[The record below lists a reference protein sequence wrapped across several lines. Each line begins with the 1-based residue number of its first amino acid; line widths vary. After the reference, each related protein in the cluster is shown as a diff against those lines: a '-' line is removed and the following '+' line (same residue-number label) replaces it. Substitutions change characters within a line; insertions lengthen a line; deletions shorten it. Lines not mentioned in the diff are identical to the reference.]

1 MAMIA
6 YEENYNFHEE
16 TLQDVL
22 QEVTNN
28 TTRALLHN
36 ELVYLSG
43 YFGEVCEPVSIA
55 AGLTGYIN
63 INHNR
68 TIRTEQVGTG
78 ALLSG
83 DFAVGGTVYVIPQ
96 VNGSEALLV
105 NQNTL
110 INPAKPVGICVAFA
124 ADNSWVTFRP
134 FVQTADLGLIRDID
148 GIISDIT
155 DAIDLLNDA
164 VTETGSVLQ
173 MIEDEAQEATFTP
186 TVGSGIS
193 AVTLK
198 TALLEVGTDVEAI
211 KEKHFLMV
219 ELAVGADASGA
230 GLAFTNATTGL
241 AVGDKIVDAHV
252 ICDTSNGAGTLKLKH
267 TGGADITAALACTTV
282 DVLAR
287 AALLTDGVLTAN
299 GLTIIANGAADR
311 GRMYLTYIKA

>member
-1 MAMIA
+1 MAMTA

-43 YFGEVCEPVSIA
+43 YFGEVCEPVSIG
-55 AGLTGYIN
+55 AGLKGYIN

-105 NQNTL
+105 NQNA
-110 INPAKPVGICVAFA
+110 IAHPAKPVGICVAFA

-173 MIEDEAQEATFTP
+173 MIEDEAEEATFTP
-186 TVGSGIS
+186 AVGSGIT

-198 TALLEVGTDVEAI
+198 NAINEVGTDVELI
-211 KEKHFLMV
+211 KTKHFLMV
-219 ELAVGADASGA
+219 ELAVAADASGA

-241 AVGDKIVDAHV
+241 ALGDKIVDVHV
-252 ICDTSNGAGTLKLKH
+252 ICDASNGAGTLKLKH

-287 AALLTDGVLTAN
+287 AALITDGVLTAN